1 MLALEHLFL
10 WFVLYSFIGWIY
22 ESILVSVMERRLV
35 NRGFLDGP
43 LCPIYGAGAALAIA
57 LLHNMHNPITIFL
70 ISAIGASV
78 LEYVTSWA
86 MEKMFHARWWDYSDY
101 RFNLQG
107 RICLLGA
114 LVFGIAGVAI
124 IDIIQPQVA
133 IWTMMIPL
141 PVVHWLCSIFTIL
154 IIIDTSVTVMGIV
167 DLGESL
173 SAFGDAIQSYAEKAG
188 DSWQWGR
195 DAFVDKVRGWSE
207 SSQEIISKIQNS
219 AMSMLNRQQRRMI
232 SAFPHM
238 KSTESTKYSKIME
251 TVREMLR
258 RRQ

>member
-35 NRGFLDGP
+35 NRGFLNGP

-57 LLHNMHNPITIFL
+57 LLHNMHNPIMIFL

-107 RICLLGA
+107 R
-114 LVFGIAGVAI
+114 
-124 IDIIQPQVA
+124 
-133 IWTMMIPL
+133 
-141 PVVHWLCSIFTIL
+141 
-154 IIIDTSVTVMGIV
+154 
-167 DLGESL
+167 
-173 SAFGDAIQSYAEKAG
+173 
-188 DSWQWGR
+188 
-195 DAFVDKVRGWSE
+195 
-207 SSQEIISKIQNS
+207 
-219 AMSMLNRQQRRMI
+219 
-232 SAFPHM
+232 
-238 KSTESTKYSKIME
+238 
-251 TVREMLR
+251 
-258 RRQ
+258 

>member
-1 MLALEHLFL
+1 MA
-10 WFVLYSFIGWIY
+10 
-22 ESILVSVMERRLV
+22 
-35 NRGFLDGP
+35 
-43 LCPIYGAGAALAIA
+43 AGIIVR
-57 LLHNMHNPITIFL
+57 IT
-70 ISAIGASV
+70 
-78 LEYVTSWA
+78 
-86 MEKMFHARWWDYSDY
+86 
-101 RFNLQG
+101 
-107 RICLLGA
+107 C
-114 LVFGIAGVAI
+114 
-124 IDIIQPQVA
+124 
-133 IWTMMIPL
+133 
-141 PVVHWLCSIFTIL
+141 IL
-154 IIIDTSVTVMGIV
+154 IFARSICHGVTGS
-167 DLGESL
+167 DLIESL

-207 SSQEIISKIQNS
+207 SSQEVISKMQNS

>member
-1 MLALEHLFL
+1 M
-10 WFVLYSFIGWIY
+10 
-22 ESILVSVMERRLV
+22 
-35 NRGFLDGP
+35 
-43 LCPIYGAGAALAIA
+43 
-57 LLHNMHNPITIFL
+57 
-70 ISAIGASV
+70 
-78 LEYVTSWA
+78 
-86 MEKMFHARWWDYSDY
+86 
-101 RFNLQG
+101 
-107 RICLLGA
+107 LGA

-173 SAFGDAIQSYAEKAG
+173 SAFGDAIQS
-188 DSWQWGR
+188 R

-207 SSQEIISKIQNS
+207 SSQEIISKMQNS

>member
-35 NRGFLDGP
+35 NRGFLNGP

-57 LLHNMHNPITIFL
+57 LLHNMHNPIMIFL

-167 DLGESL
+167 DLGRKSVRIRRCHPKLCGES
-173 SAFGDAIQSYAEKAG
+173 
-188 DSWQWGR
+188 R
-195 DAFVDKVRGWSE
+195 
-207 SSQEIISKIQNS
+207 
-219 AMSMLNRQQRRMI
+219 
-232 SAFPHM
+232 
-238 KSTESTKYSKIME
+238 
-251 TVREMLR
+251 
-258 RRQ
+258 